1 MQDYVCINNPLH
13 INQMKMMIKRF
24 NLAEIL
30 AQLLVAL
37 FLSVLI
43 ALQSVSAQTTCSST
57 DIDQDNDGL
66 IDICDLEGLNDIRDN
81 PSGSGTVEQGCSSTC
96 TGFELTRDLDF
107 NNNASYRDATT
118 NKTTWTKGE
127 GWEPIINF
135 SATFNGNGYTISHL
149 MINRSSDQIGLFRNT
164 QNSSTITAVGL
175 LNMNI
180 TGRSIVGGLVGSNF
194 GTITKSYTTSVV
206 FRPSST
212 GGGLVGNNSRS
223 GNIINSCATGDV
235 NSKGHNIGGLVGF
248 NSGNIINSCATG
260 DVNGGRSDVG
270 GLAGENRGSI
280 TTSYATGNVNGQ
292 GNINNI
298 GGLVG
303 YNNKGTI
310 TNSYAT
316 GSVSGS
322 GDNIRVGGLV
332 GATFEASTIKNS
344 YATGSVSGSGN
355 NIVTG
360 GLVGVLST
368 DGTIT
373 KSYWLDSSAS
383 SGGTN
388 VNDTETERTVEQ
400 LTSPTTPATVSTD
413 AYHDWSPSVWDFGT
427 SDQFPVIKAS
437 GSDILTNLPLCTL
450 SIPNEDGDDVKHA
463 MDIDKDNDGLIEICD
478 VEGLDAIRNNLTGSG
493 STEQGCRSGG
503 CIGFELAR
511 SLDFTDNGSY
521 RPATNEATYTVT
533 TSTDVGWQPIG
544 SSFSNFFRATFN
556 GNDYTISNLMINES
570 NQNVAGL
577 FGYVQSSEITNLGLL
592 DVEIS
597 GLNRVGSL
605 VGRNRGTIARCYATG
620 TVSGFSSVG
629 GLVGLNSFN
638 SRLGITGSITTSHAI
653 VSVSGT
659 SDDIG
664 GLVAFNNGIITDS
677 YATGNVTGTRF
688 NVGGLVGWN
697 GRNIT
702 YSYSTGNVDGGDD
715 VGGLVGENQNNITY
729 SYATGDVDG
738 NNNNIGGLVGYNAN
752 RITSSYAIG
761 DVDGNND
768 NIGGL
773 VGENDGTITNSYAT
787 AKVNGDDWV
796 GGLVGKSDGTITNS
810 YATGATTAARPRT
823 GGLVGELLTSGMIE
837 YSYWLSGSASTGG
850 GNVSTDA
857 KKTAEELKSPT
868 RAEGI
873 YSNWNSDDDN
883 DDWDFG
889 TSDQF
894 PVLKY
899 PDGNLI
905 PGQGTTLTGS
915 SLRESLRELEIPE
928 VRTTSSQIFGVS
940 TNNYVVTI
948 FLPTGTTERRI
959 VLRLKA
965 YNPDAEI
972 QIFREGDPTD
982 YFAGKMS
989 GDESLPIVVG
999 EDTKLTIRVN
1009 KPDTDYTLTFRVEEL
1024 EGIQIRVKVFLEG
1037 PLQ

>member
-13 INQMKMMIKRF
+13 INQIKMMIKRL

-37 FLSVLI
+37 LLSALI
-43 ALQSVSAQTTCSST
+43 ALQSVSAQTTCSPT

-66 IDICDLEGLNDIRDN
+66 IEICDLEGLNDIRDN

-107 NNNASYRDATT
+107 NNDASYRDATT

-164 QNSSTITAVGL
+164 QSSTTITAVGL

-180 TGRSIVGGLVGSNF
+180 TGRSIVGGLVGANF

-206 FRPSST
+206 FKPSST

-223 GNIINSCATGDV
+223 GNITNSCATGDV

-248 NSGNIINSCATG
+248 NSGNITNSCATG

-303 YNNKGTI
+303 YNNKGNI

-322 GDNIRVGGLV
+322 GDDIRVGGLV
-332 GATFEASTIKNS
+332 GATFETSTIENS

-355 NIVTG
+355 NIDTG

-427 SDQFPVIKAS
+427 SNQFPIIKAS

-450 SIPNEDGDDVKHA
+450 SISNEDGDDVKHA

-511 SLDFTDNGSY
+511 SLDFTDNNSY

-544 SSFSNFFRATFN
+544 SSFSNSFSATFN
-556 GNDYTISNLMINES
+556 GNDHTISNLMINRS
-570 NQNVAGL
+570 NQSVSGL
-577 FGYVQSSEITNLGLL
+577 FGYAQNSEINNLGLL
-592 DVEIS
+592 DVNIS
-597 GLNRVGSL
+597 GPNRVGSL
-605 VGRNRGTIARCYATG
+605 VGRNRGSITRCYATG
-620 TVSGFSSVG
+620 TVSGPTNVGGLVGENSSGRGSGVVGSITHSHATVSVSGPTSVG
-629 GLVGLNSFN
+629 GLVAN
-638 SRLGITGSITTSHAI
+638 
-653 VSVSGT
+653 
-659 SDDIG
+659 
-664 GLVAFNNGIITDS
+664 NNGIITDS
-677 YATGNVTGTRF
+677 YATGNVAGNRF
-688 NVGGLVGWN
+688 VGGLVGSN
-697 GRNIT
+697 FNTIARSYTTGDVRGTTNLDSQTIGGLVGRNDASIIN
-702 YSYSTGNVDGGDD
+702 SYATGPVIGRDI
-715 VGGLVGENQNNITY
+715 VGGLVGLNMSDNSLIMN
-729 SYATGDVDG
+729 SYATGSATVFFSG
-738 NNNNIGGLVGYNAN
+738 ITSHGGLVG
-752 RITSSYAIG
+752 RH
-761 DVDGNND
+761 DK
-768 NIGGL
+768 
-773 VGENDGTITNSYAT
+773 GTITNSYAIGRL
-787 AKVNGDDWV
+787 VNRV
-796 GGLVGKSDGTITNS
+796 PMEVKR
-810 YATGATTAARPRT
+810 TT
-823 GGLVGELLTSGMIE
+823 
-837 YSYWLSGSASTGG
+837 
-850 GNVSTDA
+850 
-857 KKTAEELKSPT
+857 EELKSPVRPGT
-868 RAEGI
+868 TQTDVYYRWMTA
-873 YSNWNSDDDN
+873 
-883 DDWDFG
+883 DWDFG

-894 PVLKY
+894 PVLRDS
-899 PDGNLI
+899 DGNLI
-905 PGQGTTLTGS
+905 PGQGTNIAGS
-915 SLRESLRELEIPE
+915 SLRESLRELEIPGF
-928 VRTTSSQIFGVS
+928 RTTSSQIFGVS

-948 FLPTGTTERRI
+948 FLREGITTDSI

-972 QIFREGDPTD
+972 QIFKEGDPTD
-982 YFAGKMS
+982 YFEGKMS
-989 GDESLPIVVG
+989 GDESLPVVVG
-999 EDTKLTIRVN
+999 AETKLTIMVDE
-1009 KPDTDYTLTFRVEEL
+1009 PDTDYTLTFRVEEIR
-1024 EGIQIRVKVFLEG
+1024 GINIRVKVFLEG